1 MKTKEKCA
9 AKYQEFIPLFS
20 HHVRF
25 YRQRKKCIYIYP
37 ENLFDRSEKFLI
49 VLS

>member
-25 YRQRKKCIYIYP
+25 YRQRKKYIYIQKI
-37 ENLFDRSEKFLI
+37 FSI
-49 VLS
+49 VQKNF